1 MLKIA
6 FVETSNGTPT
16 LSMEG
21 RLIGPWVEELR
32 RLCDSILAGG
42 GKLILDL
49 SEVSFVDRNGVELL
63 QSLRQRHV
71 VLVNYSNFVAE
82 LLRA

>member
-6 FVETSNGTPT
+6 FVEASNGLQT
-16 LSMEG
+16 LSLEG
-21 RLIGPWVEELR
+21 HLIGPWVEELR
-32 RLCDSILAGG
+32 RLSEPILAGG
-42 GKLILDL
+42 GELTLDL

-71 VLVNYSNFVAE
+71 ALVNCSHFVAE